1 MPISNHVHL
10 AVSLD
15 HSSVPQAPLVVIKV
29 SFLIHPL
36 VCDLNLET
44 LTASFGSVKIKGPR
58 HSKPFERGPIPQ
70 TQVFKLM
77 VLQLSAFVGS
87 AWGGTLVMAQLP
99 TRQGDLAKVL
109 RGLG

>member
-44 LTASFGSVKIKGPR
+44 LTASFGSVKIKASR
-58 HSKPFERGPIPQ
+58 HSKPFECGPIPQ
-70 TQVFKLM
+70 TQVFKRSWCYNSPHFL
-77 VLQLSAFVGS
+77 
-87 AWGGTLVMAQLP
+87 AQLGVAP
-99 TRQGDLAKVL
+99 W
-109 RGLG
+109 